1 MLTTTNNT
9 LSSSRMST
17 QIAQE
22 VEVVRKTQ
30 LRDTQNEFSSDHPCV
45 AEPWSLQEC
54 TSSSSSMASILAA
67 AATEA
72 GCPPA
77 ATKGTKRKKGGKKE
91 RDCKKPRVSRY
102 HRWSLA
108 SPVTTSVLTLSSFP
122 LVSFY
127 SLRRTTQSHT
137 PRPTITAHFTGM

>member
-1 MLTTTNNT
+1 MAT
-9 LSSSRMST
+9 
-17 QIAQE
+17 
-22 VEVVRKTQ
+22 
-30 LRDTQNEFSSDHPCV
+30 
-45 AEPWSLQEC
+45 SL
-54 TSSSSSMASILAA
+54 LATA
-67 AATEA
+67 PTEA

-77 ATKGTKRKKGGKKE
+77 ATLAGSKRKTKE
-91 RDCKKPRVSRY
+91 RDDNRKEKDDNRKVVVCKKQRVSRY